1 MSNKKNDKVE
11 SDSTPV
17 EPVTQ
22 ENTQVPVE
30 ENTPITE
37 TAPVESKPIV
47 ASDMAFAKVTFSGQH
62 SETVQVPIG
71 TKLSDVKL
79 AGANIDSMIIRNEK
93 GHLLSTAKV
102 VDSDLKVFTYAKA
115 NRG

>member
-17 EPVTQ
+17 EESTPV
-22 ENTQVPVE
+22 
-30 ENTPITE
+30 TE
-37 TAPVESKPIV
+37 TAPVEPVTTQPPVESKPIV